1 MSEQFIG
8 PRKVDSVI
16 ESKEKTPK
24 GAEMVSVL
32 FEGGYVELMP
42 KKNFD
47 LLVKSEASDYNDLI
61 KIKLQPALEEVLN
74 VILEYNLDMQ
84 EAKIM
89 LKSVGDEIN
98 NNFNRAINFKFTGD
112 DAKFIPGIDPMEN
125 IPFLEAY
132 KILQQI
138 PKKDGSK

>member
-61 KIKLQPALEEVLN
+61 KIKLQPAL
-74 VILEYNLDMQ
+74 
-84 EAKIM
+84 
-89 LKSVGDEIN
+89 
-98 NNFNRAINFKFTGD
+98 
-112 DAKFIPGIDPMEN
+112 
-125 IPFLEAY
+125 
-132 KILQQI
+132 
-138 PKKDGSK
+138 